1 MPETKN
7 GSTSVHHVRLQMDQ
21 SNDERGAI
29 SIVTDS
35 YSQETGGVTLAE
47 SAGAG
52 LSNGRIAS
60 SGRSQPIAEPKRL
73 CDTLRA
79 VGDSDEAG
87 SQGLR
92 LRGNGGDECATR
104 AAGLVGA
111 VEHPQGD
118 GREQRRPESS
128 GRGAASG
135 CGVGG
140 MEHAEQGGFTGR
152 RIDDGGRSETEGRDS
167 PERSIHR
174 ESIETRGPTNGF
186 WRDAGWVWCKD
197 GKYRAVER
205 TARGLADEYSRDL
218 GRVRYG
224 DTEITHPLQAK
235 GKARVLRLRGYGDA
249 IVLEQA
255 IAWIRAVM
263 ETI

>member
-60 SGRSQPIAEPKRL
+60 SGRSQPIAEPKRV

-92 LRGNGGDECATR
+92 LRGNGGDECAVRET
-104 AAGLVGA
+104 GVVGA
-111 VEHPQGD
+111 KV
-118 GREQRRPESS
+118 
-128 GRGAASG
+128 
-135 CGVGG
+135 
-140 MEHAEQGGFTGR
+140 
-152 RIDDGGRSETEGRDS
+152 
-167 PERSIHR
+167 
-174 ESIETRGPTNGF
+174 NGY
-186 WRDAGWVWCKD
+186 WRDAAWIYCKD

-218 GRVRYG
+218 GRFRVG
-224 DTEITHPLQAK
+224 DTETYITHPLQAK

-263 ETI
+263 EVAL